1 MRLEFPVSTLSTLR
15 AKLRQNPEATGV
27 VVTQD
32 ELIDL
37 VDELLADG
45 DSNAILLG
53 AKPQRM
59 FMIDNRTIQ
68 VSVEAAITQGENP

>member
-37 VDELLADG
+37 VDELLANG
-45 DSNAILLG
+45 DSNAVLLG
-53 AKPQRM
+53 AKPRRM
-59 FMIDNRTIQ
+59 FMIDNRTIH
-68 VSVEAAITQGENP
+68 VSVEAAITKGDE